1 MKDVQNDEDEQCG
14 AIKEFDSAYEYSQ
27 SSNANK
33 TAENKSKRKNSKRP
47 FDAPKRFDS
56 RLSELL
62 KPELESMFS

>member
-33 TAENKSKRKNSKRP
+33 TAKNK
-47 FDAPKRFDS
+47 
-56 RLSELL
+56 
-62 KPELESMFS
+62 